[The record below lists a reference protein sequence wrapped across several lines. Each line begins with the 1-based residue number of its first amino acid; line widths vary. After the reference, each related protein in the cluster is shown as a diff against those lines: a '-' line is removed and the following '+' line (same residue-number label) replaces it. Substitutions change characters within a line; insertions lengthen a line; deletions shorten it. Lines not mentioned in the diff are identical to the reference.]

1 MGNQGLLAACA
12 TLAIAGPAAALD
24 LASSVA
30 EADVPERKQTTI
42 GLYLS
47 MEDAAAALEA
57 DPSIVFIDVRDPV
70 EATLVGHPDP
80 IDAIVPLQTITHEF
94 NPEKGVY
101 TYAPNPSFVED
112 VAKIVAREG
121 GETDDPIFITCRG
134 GVMTARAVDALAE
147 AGYSNV
153 WALYEGVE
161 GGVDPETDH
170 RTIDGWKNAGL
181 PWSYKITAEQAWTPA
196 E

>member
-1 MGNQGLLAACA
+1 MEIRILLAACA
-12 TLAIAGPAAALD
+12 ALAIAGPAPALE
-24 LASSVA
+24 LTSSVA
-30 EADVPERKQTTI
+30 EADVPVRKHTTL

-70 EATLVGHPDP
+70 EATLIGHPDP

-94 NPEKGVY
+94 DPAKGVY
-101 TYAPNPSFVED
+101 KYAPNRSFVDD
-112 VAKIVAREG
+112 VAKIMAREG
-121 GETDDPIFITCRG
+121 RGTDDPLFITCRG
-134 GVMTARAVDALAE
+134 GVMTARAVDALAA

-170 RTIDGWKNAGL
+170 RTIDGWKNTGL
-181 PWSYKITAEQAWTPA
+181 PWSYKISAEQAWTPT